1 MKPAAGALLLA
12 WAIAS
17 PAAAEA
23 PKAAP
28 AEAPE
33 RAAKDRPSL
42 NLKLDNPSSWATVA
56 PEPEKERGER
66 LPGLGADARP
76 HPQTPPPAVP
86 TSNSP
91 FPKDTTPG
99 VQ

>member
-1 MKPAAGALLLA
+1 
-12 WAIAS
+12 
-17 PAAAEA
+17 
-23 PKAAP
+23 
-28 AEAPE
+28 
-33 RAAKDRPSL
+33 
-42 NLKLDNPSSWATVA
+42 VA

-91 FPKDTTPG
+91 FPKDTAPG